1 MESSTLNA
9 LHPLQARLQELIRD
23 ELLEPHFQPIIDLHH
38 GEVIGH
44 EALIRG
50 PAGCALQFPDALFN
64 TAIACNRML
73 ELELLCRKRSIERFA
88 ELHLAGKLFLNISAS
103 SLQSAEHQHGYT
115 AELLAKH
122 GIELERVVIELSEE
136 DPFDH
141 QGLSRAA
148 VEHYRQMGFDVAVD
162 DLGSGYSGLKLWSQL
177 TPEYVKIDKHFIA
190 NIDRD
195 PVKRELVRSV
205 CNIGHSMRC
214 KVIAEGIERIEEL
227 RTLQKLGV
235 WLGQGY
241 LLGRPEPVPQ
251 ACARDIVTSEYK
263 RARNRRQAEIGE
275 TAFSLLRPASAVALD
290 DRIGYVDDLFRKHPE
305 LTAIPVLQDGRPI
318 GVVRKADLLEVFSA
332 QYGRA
337 LYENKP
343 VRKLLSQQALVVES
357 EVTLEQVSRLVTD
370 QDDFSLQQDIV
381 ITQDGCYLGMGSV
394 KDLLKRITELKIKNA
409 RYSNPLTL
417 LPGNVPIQ
425 NEIDLLLQQTADFR
439 VAYFDLNNFK
449 PFNDCYG
456 YSKGDQVIRL
466 LGDLLVRFCD
476 SSENFVGHVGGDDF
490 VVIFRH
496 PEWRD
501 ICEQV
506 LTRFDEQV
514 RSFYTPRD
522 LQQGGIWA
530 SDRAGEPTFF
540 PMLGLAIG
548 IVHPDPY
555 KCTSHHEVAEL
566 AAMAKKEAKKLPGS
580 ALFVSSRRRIGYP
593 GQESQQPRS
602 ARVSGTETAASAD
615 MSMDTLASEMELT
628 YQPDQ
633 LN

>member
-1 MESSTLNA
+1 MELSSHSGTGSA
-9 LHPLQARLQELIRD
+9 EARLLELIHN
-23 ELLEPHFQPIIDLHH
+23 ELLEPHFQPIVDLHQ

-50 PAGCALQFPDALFN
+50 PAGCALQFPDALFG

-73 ELELLCRKRSIERFA
+73 ELELLCRKCSIERFA
-88 ELHLAGKLFLNISAS
+88 QLGLAGKLFLNVTAS
-103 SLQSAEHQHGYT
+103 SLSSAEHRDGYT
-115 AELLAKH
+115 ASVLQQQNIA
-122 GIELERVVIELSEE
+122 LERVVIELSEE
-136 DPFDH
+136 HPFDH
-141 QGLSRAA
+141 QGLSREA
-148 VEHYRQMGFDVAVD
+148 VEHYRQMGFDIAVD

-177 TPEYVKIDKHFIA
+177 TPEYVKIDKHFIS

-205 CNIGHSMRC
+205 CSIGQSMRC

-235 WLGQGY
+235 AFGQGY
-241 LLGRPEPVPQ
+241 LLGRPEPVPES
-251 ACARDIVTSEYK
+251 CAAEVVMNEYK

-275 TAFSLLRPASAVALD
+275 TAFSLLRPAPTVALD
-290 DRIGYVDDLFRKHPE
+290 DRIGLVADLFRKHPE
-305 LTAIPVLQDGRPI
+305 LTAIPTLQDGRPI

-394 KDLLKRITELKIKNA
+394 KDLLKRITELKIRNA

-425 NEIDLLLQQTADFR
+425 NEIDLLLQQTSDFR

-456 YSKGDQVIRL
+456 YSKGDQIIRL
-466 LGDLLVRFCD
+466 LGDLLMRFCD

-496 PEWRD
+496 PQWRD

-506 LTRFDEQV
+506 LSQFDEQV
-514 RSFYTPRD
+514 CSFYTPRD

-530 SDRAGEPTFF
+530 SDRKGEPTFY

-548 IVHPDPY
+548 VVHPDPY

-580 ALFVSSRRRIGYP
+580 ALFVSRRRKIGYP
-593 GQESQQPRS
+593 MGNDLPDARRGDHPEESVPEITPDIT
-602 ARVSGTETAASAD
+602 TEFH
-615 MSMDTLASEMELT
+615 
-628 YQPDQ
+628 PDQ

>member
-1 MESSTLNA
+1 MELSSHSGTGSA
-9 LHPLQARLQELIRD
+9 EARLLEIIRN
-23 ELLEPHFQPIIDLHH
+23 ELLEPHFQPIVDLHQ

-50 PAGCALQFPDALFN
+50 PAGCALQFPDALFG

-73 ELELLCRKRSIERFA
+73 ELELLCRKCSIERFA
-88 ELHLAGKLFLNISAS
+88 QLGLAGKLFLNVTAS
-103 SLQSAEHQHGYT
+103 SLSSAEHQDGYT
-115 AELLAKH
+115 ASVLQQQNVA
-122 GIELERVVIELSEE
+122 LERVVIELSEE
-136 DPFDH
+136 HPFDH
-141 QGLSRAA
+141 QGLSREA
-148 VEHYRQMGFDVAVD
+148 VEHYRQMGFDIAVD

-177 TPEYVKIDKHFIA
+177 TPEYVKIDKHFIS

-205 CNIGHSMRC
+205 CSIGQSMRC

-235 WLGQGY
+235 AFGQGY
-241 LLGRPEPVPQ
+241 LLGRPEPVPESS
-251 ACARDIVTSEYK
+251 AAEVVMNEYK

-275 TAFSLLRPASAVALD
+275 TAFSLLRPAPTVALD
-290 DRIGYVDDLFRKHPE
+290 DRIGLVADLLRKHPE
-305 LTAIPVLQDGRPI
+305 LTAIPTLQDGRPI

-394 KDLLKRITELKIKNA
+394 KDLLKRITELKIRNA

-425 NEIDLLLQQTADFR
+425 NEIDLLLQQTSDFR

-456 YSKGDQVIRL
+456 YSKGDQIIRL

-496 PEWRD
+496 PQWRD

-506 LTRFDEQV
+506 LSQFDEQV
-514 RSFYTPRD
+514 CSFYTPRD

-530 SDRAGEPTFF
+530 SDRKGEPTFY

-548 IVHPDPY
+548 VVHPDPY

-580 ALFVSSRRRIGYP
+580 ALFVSRRRKIGYP
-593 GQESQQPRS
+593 MGNDLPDARRGDQPEESVPEITPDITT
-602 ARVSGTETAASAD
+602 GFH
-615 MSMDTLASEMELT
+615 
-628 YQPDQ
+628 PDQ

>member
-1 MESSTLNA
+1 MEQSAKPCRETTE
-9 LHPLQARLQELIRD
+9 ARLLEIIRN
-23 ELLEPHFQPIIDLHH
+23 ELLEPHFQPIVDLHH
-38 GEVIGH
+38 GEVLGH

-50 PAGCALQFPDALFN
+50 PAGCSLQFPDALFGA
-64 TAIACNRML
+64 AIACNRML

-88 ELHLAGKLFLNISAS
+88 ELGLQGKLFLNVTTS
-103 SLQSAEHQHGYT
+103 SLSSAEHQNGYT
-115 AELLAKH
+115 AAQLGKA
-122 GIELERVVIELSEE
+122 GIELDRVVIELSEE
-136 DPFDH
+136 HPFDH
-141 QGLSRAA
+141 QGLSREA
-148 VEHYRQMGFDVAVD
+148 VEHYRDMGFDIAID

-177 TPEYVKIDKHFIA
+177 TPEYVKIDKHFVA
-190 NIDRD
+190 HIDRD

-235 WLGQGY
+235 ALGQGY
-241 LLGRPEPVPQ
+241 LLGRPEPVPESN
-251 ACARDIVTSEYK
+251 AADVVMNEYK
-263 RARNRRQAEIGE
+263 RARSRRQAEIGE
-275 TAFSLLRPASAVALD
+275 TAFSLLRPAPTVGLD
-290 DRIGYVDDLFRKHPE
+290 DRIGLVSDMFRKHPE
-305 LTAIPVLQDGRPI
+305 LTAIPTLRDGRPI

-394 KDLLKRITELKIKNA
+394 KDLLKRITELKIRNA

-425 NEIDLLLQQTADFR
+425 NEIDLLLLQQASDFR

-456 YSKGDQVIRL
+456 YSKGDQIIRL

-496 PEWRD
+496 PQWKD

-506 LTRFDEQV
+506 LSQFDEQV

-530 SDRAGEPTFF
+530 SDRKRRANLLSDAGA
-540 PMLGLAIG
+540 GDWCGA
-548 IVHPDPY
+548 
-555 KCTSHHEVAEL
+555 
-566 AAMAKKEAKKLPGS
+566 PGP
-580 ALFVSSRRRIGYP
+580 V
-593 GQESQQPRS
+593 
-602 ARVSGTETAASAD
+602 
-615 MSMDTLASEMELT
+615 
-628 YQPDQ
+628 
-633 LN
+633 

>member
-1 MESSTLNA
+1 MEHSTQTDTCA
-9 LHPLQARLQELIRD
+9 HSLQARLLDIIHNEQ
-23 ELLEPHFQPIIDLHH
+23 LEPHFQPIVDMHL

-50 PAGCALQFPDALFN
+50 QPDCPLQFPDALFG

-73 ELELLCRKRSIERFA
+73 ELELLCRRRSIERFA
-88 ELHLAGKLFLNISAS
+88 ELGLPGKLFLNVTAS
-103 SLQSAEHQHGYT
+103 SLQSAEHQDGYT
-115 AELLAKH
+115 ASLLKQH
-122 GIELERVVIELSEE
+122 GISLDRVVIELSEE
-136 DPFDH
+136 HPFDH
-141 QGLSRAA
+141 EGLSREA
-148 VEHYRQMGFDVAVD
+148 VEHYRQMGFDIAID

-190 NIDRD
+190 GIDRD

-205 CNIGHSMRC
+205 CNIGQSMRC

-235 WLGQGY
+235 TLGQGF
-241 LLGRPEPVPQ
+241 LLGRPEPVPENCV
-251 ACARDIVTSEYK
+251 ADVVVNEYK
-263 RARNRRQAEIGE
+263 RARNRRQAEVGE
-275 TAFSLLRPASAVALD
+275 TAFSLLRPAPAISLD
-290 DRIGYVDDLFRKHPE
+290 DRIGHVSDLFRKHPE
-305 LTAIPVLQDGRPI
+305 LTAIPALQDGRPI

-343 VRKLLSQQALVVES
+343 VRKMLSQQALVVES

-370 QDDFSLQQDIV
+370 QNDFSLQQDIV

-394 KDLLKRITELKIKNA
+394 KDLLKRITELKIRNA

-466 LGDLLVRFCD
+466 LGDLLMRFCD
-476 SSENFVGHVGGDDF
+476 SSENFIGHIGGDDF
-490 VVIFRH
+490 VVVFRH
-496 PEWRD
+496 SQWGD

-506 LTRFDEQV
+506 LLQFDEQV
-514 RSFYTPRD
+514 GSFYTPRD

-530 SDRAGEPTFF
+530 SDRKGEPAFY

-548 IVHPDPY
+548 VVHPDPY

-580 ALFVSSRRRIGYP
+580 ALFVSRRRKIGYSAEHDVLDARQGEGRVGPMLDIRP
-593 GQESQQPRS
+593 GI
-602 ARVSGTETAASAD
+602 
-615 MSMDTLASEMELT
+615 EME
-628 YQPDQ
+628 YNPDQ

>member
-1 MESSTLNA
+1 MELSSPANGVSLE
-9 LHPLQARLQELIRD
+9 ARLVDIIRH
-23 ELLEPHFQPIIDLHH
+23 ELLEPNFQPIVDLHQ
-38 GEVIGH
+38 GEIIGH

-50 PAGCALQFPDALFN
+50 PAGCPLQFPDALFN

-88 ELHLAGKLFLNISAS
+88 EIGLPGKLFLNVTAS
-103 SLQSAEHQHGYT
+103 SLESAEHTDGYT
-115 AELLAKH
+115 AALLQQQK
-122 GIELERVVIELSEE
+122 IELDRVVIELSEE
-136 DPFDH
+136 HPFDH
-141 QGLSRAA
+141 QGLSRTA
-148 VEHYRQMGFDVAVD
+148 VEHYRQMGFDIAVD

-177 TPEYVKIDKHFIA
+177 TPEYVKIDKHFIH

-205 CNIGHSMRC
+205 CNIGQSMRC
-214 KVIAEGIERIEEL
+214 KVIAEGIERVEEL

-235 WLGQGY
+235 TLGQGY
-241 LLGRPEPVPQ
+241 LLGRPEPVPENS
-251 ACARDIVTSEYK
+251 AADVVVNEYK
-263 RARNRRQAEIGE
+263 RSRNRRQAEIGE
-275 TAFSLLRPASAVALD
+275 TAFSLLRPAPAVGLD
-290 DRIGYVDDLFRKHPE
+290 DRIGHVSDLFRKHPE
-305 LTAIPVLQDGRPI
+305 LTAIPTLQDGRPI

-370 QDDFSLQQDIV
+370 QDAFTLQQDIV

-394 KDLLKRITELKIKNA
+394 RDLLKRITELKIRNA

-425 NEIDLLLQQTADFR
+425 REINLLLQQTADFR

-466 LGDLLVRFCD
+466 LGDLLVRYSD

-496 PEWRD
+496 PQWRD
-501 ICEQV
+501 ICEQI
-506 LTRFDEQV
+506 LSQFDEQV

-530 SDRAGEPTFF
+530 SDRKGEPTFF

-548 IVHPDPY
+548 VVHPDPY

-580 ALFVSSRRRIGYP
+580 ALFVSRRRKVGYP
-593 GQESQQPRS
+593 VDGEVPEERRNDRPKEEDAVLQIK
-602 ARVSGTETAASAD
+602 
-615 MSMDTLASEMELT
+615 
-628 YQPDQ
+628 PDIEAEFHPEQ